1 VKPLEIH
8 GVHAL
13 RDNYV
18 WLIVDRERGEAAA
31 VDPSEAAPV
40 AAALAGLGLRLAEIW
55 NTHHHHDHVG
65 GNLALGAK
73 VVRASRHDGEH
84 GRVPGQTVRLADGDA
99 FRFAGRTFTALEI
112 PAHTLGHVAYLTDG
126 AVFPGDTLF
135 GAGCGR
141 LFEGT
146 PAQMHAALTRLRA
159 LPDDTRVYCGHE
171 YTLHNLKFAAEL
183 DPDDDAVRAR
193 LERVRARPGADTAPL
208 DLAEER
214 RTNPFLRFDDPAVAA
229 RVGETDPV
237 AVFAAL
243 RRRKDVW
250 REPA

>member
-1 VKPLEIH
+1 MFRGEIH
-8 GVHAL
+8 GVRAL
-13 RDNYV
+13 KDNYV

-40 AAALAGLGLRLAEIW
+40 REALARLGVRLAEIW
-55 NTHHHHDHVG
+55 NTHHHPDHVG
-65 GNLALGAK
+65 GNRALAAP
-73 VVRASRHDGEH
+73 VVRASRYDGDH
-84 GRVPGQTVRLADGDA
+84 GRVPGQTVRLADGDTFA
-99 FRFAGRTFTALEI
+99 FAGHTFRALEI
-112 PAHTLGHVAYLTDG
+112 PAHTLGHIAYLTEG

-146 PAQMHAALTRLRA
+146 PAQMHAALSRLRA
-159 LPDDTRVYCGHE
+159 LPEDTAVYCGHE

-183 DPDDDAVRAR
+183 EPEHPAVRAR
-193 LERVRARPGADTAPL
+193 LERVRARPDAWTAPL

-214 RTNPFLRFDDPAVAA
+214 RTNPFLRFDDPALGA
-229 RVGETDPV
+229 RVGERDPV

-250 REPA
+250 REP